1 MKDLIIKA
9 FQTHP
14 MFEGISLTNCE
25 TLMHCLGCTEKAYNK
40 EQIIPTAGI
49 YARQIGIVVGSL
61 TPQIP
66 KRLIK
71 PYFFSQI

>member
-1 MKDLIIKA
+1 MKDLVIKA
-9 FQTHP
+9 FQSHP

-25 TLMHCLGCTEKAYNK
+25 TLMHCLGCTEKTYKK
-40 EQIIPTAGI
+40 EQIISTEGL
-49 YARQIGIVVGSL
+49 GSL
-61 TPQIP
+61 TPRIP